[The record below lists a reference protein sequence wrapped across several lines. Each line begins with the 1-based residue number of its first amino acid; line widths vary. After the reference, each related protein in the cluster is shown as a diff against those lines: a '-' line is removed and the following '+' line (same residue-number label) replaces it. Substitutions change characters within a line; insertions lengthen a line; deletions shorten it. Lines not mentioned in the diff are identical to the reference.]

1 MYGRMFA
8 ILSAMLVSAV
18 AGAWPK
24 ILEKEDC
31 SVSRGMVDLY
41 RTEDRIYVGL
51 PLMLILIPTG
61 VIGALLIYGI

>member
-8 ILSAMLVSAV
+8 ILSATLVSAV

-51 PLMLILIPTG
+51 PLSL
-61 VIGALLIYGI
+61 